1 MLCGSPEKDKS
12 NSSEGPWHPSC
23 WAQNALSLGPLAP
36 LSFLRSQPP
45 EPLHGLSPPLR
56 PQLELFW
63 DAGPTSAFLSSPCF
77 QKLVGDPLSSG
88 GLVHSWG
95 PLTARLPTDEYDD
108 RQPLTSKEEEERR
121 IAEMGRPVLGEHT
134 RLEVIIE
141 ESYEFKVQR
150 GCQGQ
155 RVGGGQGPRGTEG
168 TGNPW

>member
-1 MLCGSPEKDKS
+1 MS
-12 NSSEGPWHPSC
+12 
-23 WAQNALSLGPLAP
+23 
-36 LSFLRSQPP
+36 
-45 EPLHGLSPPLR
+45 

-63 DAGPTSAFLSSPCF
+63 DAGPHQLFSAAPASRNWW
-77 QKLVGDPLSSG
+77 GDPLSSG
-88 GLVHSWG
+88 GLVLSRG

-155 RVGGGQGPRGTEG
+155 RLEWGQGPRGMEG
-168 TGNPW
+168 TGDPW